1 MKKLLSLLLAALL
14 CVCALTPVMA
24 ESSLSEL
31 FNSLNTTAEAFPYTI
46 SDYQTYFNILSLNV
60 IQVSPVWTTE
70 GNTATAVLE
79 GYGDVVVEAN
89 ADGYVTKL
97 STGMTV
103 GTSDTESA
111 NKLGM
116 LVALVAMTSKATEDI
131 SFFSEN
137 SDGFTQELLSVL
149 FALMSDITSAMEAPV
164 SSTGEVYG
172 DTVTFTLSVNVTDMT
187 MELGLIYEP

>member
-1 MKKLLSLLLAALL
+1 MKKLVSLLLAAML

-24 ESSLSEL
+24 ESSLSAL
-31 FNSLNTTAEAFPYTI
+31 FNSLNNTVEAFPYTI
-46 SDYQTYFNILSLNV
+46 ADYQTYFNILSLNV

-79 GYGDVVVEAN
+79 GYGDVLVEAN
-89 ADGYVTKL
+89 AEGYVTKL
-97 STGMTV
+97 STSMTV
-103 GTSDTESA
+103 GMSDTASA

-131 SFFSEN
+131 SFFNEN
-137 SDGFTQELLSVL
+137 SDGFTQELLGVL
-149 FALMSDITSAMEAPV
+149 YALMGDIVSAMEAPI

-172 DTVTFTLSVNVTDMT
+172 DTVTFTLSVNVTNMT

>member
-24 ESSLSEL
+24 EDSLSAL

-60 IQVSPVWTTE
+60 IQVNPVWTTE

-97 STGMTV
+97 TTGMTV

-149 FALMSDITSAMEAPV
+149 FALMGDITSAMEAPV

-172 DTVTFTLSVNVTDMT
+172 DTVTFTLSVNATDMT

>member
-14 CVCALTPVMA
+14 CVCAMTPVMA
-24 ESSLSEL
+24 EDSLSAL
-31 FNSLNTTAEAFPYTI
+31 FSALNTTVEAFPYTI

-60 IQVSPVWTTE
+60 ISVSPVWTTE

-79 GYGDVVVEAN
+79 GYGDVLVEAN
-89 ADGYVTKL
+89 AEGYVTKL
-97 STGMTV
+97 STTMTV

-137 SDGFTQELLSVL
+137 SDGFTNELLSVL
-149 FALMSDITSAMEAPV
+149 FALMGDITSAMEAPI

>member
-24 ESSLSEL
+24 EDSLSAL
-31 FNSLNTTAEAFPYTI
+31 FNALNNTAEAFPYTV

-70 GNTATAVLE
+70 GNNAIAALE
-79 GYGDVVVEAN
+79 GYGDVLVEAN
-89 ADGYVTKL
+89 AEGYVTKL
-97 STGMTV
+97 STSMTV

-131 SFFSEN
+131 SFFNEN

-149 FALMSDITSAMEAPV
+149 FALMGDITSAMEAPI
-164 SSTGEVYG
+164 SSSGEVYG